1 MRSLQLAMTLLA
13 RDQGS
18 KALRQAL
25 ADILKQTNANKKA
38 EEDAARVRE
47 QSAQSGIRSSRT
59 LQQEYQRAASARST
73 LGIRSERDI
82 QREIAQTQAAYNRLL
97 RTGTLT
103 ANEQTRAFRAM
114 TNQVAQLRTEL
125 NGAGQSM
132 SRLDRARMWGGN
144 VTAIAGGVTAA
155 AMIIKDPVQRQ
166 MAYEARNAEI
176 ANTGYNEISPE
187 ERLKKIPVLNAAIRN
202 AVRYGGGTPEL
213 TQEALNTLLSKGSVD
228 KETAMKILPDVMRY
242 STASGANPEDLA
254 KIASAAI
261 ANFGIKLEELP
272 AFFDKLIRS
281 GENGGY
287 ELADMAKSM
296 PTTMTKASAIGMSGL
311 ADVDKLAAWYQ
322 ANSLTAGDNSQAA
335 TNVNNFLDKI
345 TSADTQNA
353 LKPYKFRV
361 NGKVMNY
368 TDYLAQQRMNG
379 VSVPDAFMGAVS
391 GIVSQDKR
399 VQSLRADAKKY
410 KGTDREK
417 EINAAL
423 DVVVAS
429 IISKIVADQQA
440 GMALKTNI
448 LMRDYIKEQQSGTRN
463 SAGAGAA
470 SFSVIS
476 STNAFKSQQLES
488 EKVFAEQDAMKP
500 LADLYGDL
508 STKLVDYAKEYPAL
522 TTAISGATTG
532 IKAMTAAAVAF
543 ATLNFL
549 TGGKII
555 PSSSPVPPGKLPT
568 GGAGAWG
575 WGAKLLGAG
584 MSATAIATFTT
595 RDEDDEITNGP
606 AKWSSLRSRYSQERI
621 DKARKLYQPWYQ
633 IGKGYAS
640 ENEEWLSRLD
650 KDEAN
655 GTVPS
660 WWTPPTNIRVPE
672 SANGY
677 PVPPFA
683 RTPSQQPHINITTK
697 LELDG
702 RVIAE
707 AVNEVNGQS
716 AARGP
721 QGGPH

>member
-132 SRLDRARMWGGN
+132 SRLERARMWGGN

-683 RTPSQQPHINITTK
+683 RTPSQQPPINITTK

>member
-18 KALRQAL
+18 KVLRQAL

-38 EEDAARVRE
+38 EEDAGRARE
-47 QSAQSGIRSSRT
+47 QSAQSGIRASRT

-82 QREIAQTQAAYNRLL
+82 QREIAQTQGAYNRLL

-114 TNQVAQLRTEL
+114 TNQVAQLRAEL

-132 SRLDRARMWGGN
+132 SRMERARMWGGN

-176 ANTGYNEISPE
+176 ANTGYNEIPPE

-228 KETAMKILPDVMRY
+228 KNTAMKILPDVMRY
-242 STASGANPEDLA
+242 STASGANPEELA

-272 AFFDKLIRS
+272 ALFDKLIRS

-296 PTTMTKASAIGMSGL
+296 PETMTKANAIGMSGL

-335 TNVNNFLDKI
+335 TNVNAFLDKI

-353 LKPYKFRV
+353 MKNYKFRV

-379 VSVPDAFMGAVS
+379 VSTPDAFMGAVS
-391 GIVSQDKR
+391 GIVSGDKR
-399 VQSLRADAKKY
+399 VQSLRADAQKY

-429 IISKIVADQQA
+429 IIAKIVADQQA
-440 GMALKTNI
+440 QM
-448 LMRDYIKEQQSGTRN
+448 
-463 SAGAGAA
+463 
-470 SFSVIS
+470 
-476 STNAFKSQQLES
+476 
-488 EKVFAEQDAMKP
+488 
-500 LADLYGDL
+500 
-508 STKLVDYAKEYPAL
+508 
-522 TTAISGATTG
+522 
-532 IKAMTAAAVAF
+532 
-543 ATLNFL
+543 
-549 TGGKII
+549 
-555 PSSSPVPPGKLPT
+555 
-568 GGAGAWG
+568 
-575 WGAKLLGAG
+575 
-584 MSATAIATFTT
+584 
-595 RDEDDEITNGP
+595 
-606 AKWSSLRSRYSQERI
+606 
-621 DKARKLYQPWYQ
+621 
-633 IGKGYAS
+633 
-640 ENEEWLSRLD
+640 
-650 KDEAN
+650 
-655 GTVPS
+655 
-660 WWTPPTNIRVPE
+660 
-672 SANGY
+672 
-677 PVPPFA
+677 
-683 RTPSQQPHINITTK
+683 
-697 LELDG
+697 
-702 RVIAE
+702 
-707 AVNEVNGQS
+707 
-716 AARGP
+716 
-721 QGGPH
+721 

>member
-683 RTPSQQPHINITTK
+683 RTPSQQPLINITTK

>member
-568 GGAGAWG
+568 GGSGAWG

-595 RDEDDEITNGP
+595 RDEDDEIANGP

-683 RTPSQQPHINITTK
+683 RMPSQQPPINITTK

>member
-18 KALRQAL
+18 KVLRQAL
-25 ADILKQTNANKKA
+25 SDIFKQINTNKKA
-38 EEDAARVRE
+38 DEDAARTRE
-47 QSAQSGIRSSRT
+47 QSTQSGIRASRT
-59 LQQEYQRAASARST
+59 LRQEYQRAASARST

-82 QREIAQTQAAYNRLL
+82 QREIAQTQGAYNRLL

-114 TNQVAQLRTEL
+114 TNQVSQLRTEL

-132 SRLDRARMWGGN
+132 SRMERARMWGGN

-176 ANTGYNEISPE
+176 ANTGYNEIPPE
-187 ERLKKIPVLNAAIRN
+187 ERLKKIPVLNGAIRN

-272 AFFDKLIRS
+272 ALFDKLIRS

-296 PTTMTKASAIGMSGL
+296 PTTMTKANAIGMSGL

-322 ANSLTAGDNSQAA
+322 ANSLSAGDNSQAA

-353 LKPYKFRV
+353 LKTYKFRV

-379 VSVPDAFMGAVS
+379 VSVPDAFMGAIS

-463 SAGAGAA
+463 AAGAGAA

-508 STKLVDYAKEYPAL
+508 STKLVDYAKEYPQL
-522 TTAISGATTG
+522 TTALSGATTG

-549 TGGKII
+549 TGGKIT
-555 PSSSPVPPGKLPT
+555 PSTSPVPPGKLPT
-568 GGAGAWG
+568 GGSGSWG

-595 RDEDDEITNGP
+595 RDEDEEITNGP
-606 AKWSSLRSRYSQERI
+606 AKWSALRSRYSQERI

-640 ENEEWLSRLD
+640 ENEEWLSQLD

-683 RTPSQQPHINITTK
+683 RPPAQQPPINITTK

-707 AVNEVNGQS
+707 AVNEVNNQS

>member
-25 ADILKQTNANKKA
+25 ADILKQTNANKKS

-568 GGAGAWG
+568 GGSGAWG

-595 RDEDDEITNGP
+595 RDEDDEIANGP

-683 RTPSQQPHINITTK
+683 RTPTQQQPINITTK

>member
-568 GGAGAWG
+568 GGSGAWG

-683 RTPSQQPHINITTK
+683 RTPSQQPPINITTK

>member
-18 KALRQAL
+18 KVLRQAL
-25 ADILKQTNANKKA
+25 SDILKQTNANKKA
-38 EEDAARVRE
+38 EEDAGRARE
-47 QSAQSGIRSSRT
+47 QSAQSGIRASRT

-82 QREIAQTQAAYNRLL
+82 QREIAQTQGAYNRLL
-97 RTGTLT
+97 RTGMLT

-132 SRLDRARMWGGN
+132 SRMERARMWGGN
-144 VTAIAGGVTAA
+144 LTAIAGGVTAA

-166 MAYEARNAEI
+166 MAYEDKNADI
-176 ANTGYNEISPE
+176 ANTGYNQLPPE
-187 ERLKKIPVLNAAIRN
+187 DRLKKVPVLNAAIRT
-202 AVRYGGGTPEL
+202 AVRFGGGLPE
-213 TQEALNTLLSKGSVD
+213 QAQGTLQSLFAGGQVSNEV
-228 KETAMKILPDVMRY
+228 AMGILPDVMRY

-261 ANFGIKLEELP
+261 ANFGIKPEEIPML
-272 AFFDKLIRS
+272 FDKLIRS
-281 GENGGY
+281 GENGSY
-287 ELADMAKSM
+287 ELADMARSM
-296 PTTMTKASAIGMSGL
+296 PTTMTKAKSIGMSGL

-335 TNVNNFLDKI
+335 TNVNAFLDKI

-353 LKPYKFRV
+353 MKNYKFRV

-379 VSVPDAFMGAVS
+379 VSTPDAFMGAVS
-391 GIVSQDKR
+391 GIVSGDKR
-399 VQSLRADAKKY
+399 VQSLRADAQKY

-429 IISKIVADQQA
+429 IIAKIVADQQA
-440 GMALKTNI
+440 QMALKTSI
-448 LMRDYIKEQQSGTRN
+448 LYREFIKEQQDGTRDA
-463 SAGAGAA
+463 SGSGAA
-470 SFSVIS
+470 SFKVKS

-508 STKLVDYAKEYPAL
+508 STKLVDYAKEYPQL
-522 TTAISGATTG
+522 TTALSGATTG

-549 TGGKII
+549 TGSKIS

-568 GGAGAWG
+568 GGSGAWG

-595 RDEDDEITNGP
+595 REEDAEIANGP
-606 AKWSSLRSRYSQERI
+606 AKWSALRSRYSQERI

-660 WWTPPTNIRVPE
+660 WWTPPTDIRIPQ

-683 RTPSQQPHINITTK
+683 QTPVQQPPINITTK

-707 AVNEVNGQS
+707 AVNEVNNQS
-716 AARGP
+716 ATRGP

>member
-1 MRSLQLAMTLLA
+1 MRALQLAMTLLA

-18 KALRQAL
+18 KVLRQAL
-25 ADILKQTNANKKA
+25 SDIFKQINTNKKA
-38 EEDAARVRE
+38 DEDAARTRE
-47 QSAQSGIRSSRT
+47 QSTQSGIRASRT

-114 TNQVAQLRTEL
+114 TNQVSQLRTEL

-132 SRLDRARMWGGN
+132 SRMERARMWGGN

-166 MAYEARNAEI
+166 MAYEDKNADI
-176 ANTGYNEISPE
+176 ANTGYNQLPPE
-187 ERLKKIPVLNAAIRN
+187 DRLKKIPVLNSAIRT
-202 AVRYGGGTPEL
+202 AVRYGGGLPE
-213 TQEALNTLLSKGSVD
+213 QAQGTLQSLFAGGQVSNEV
-228 KETAMKILPDVMRY
+228 AMGILPDVMRY

-261 ANFGIKLEELP
+261 ANFGIKPEQIPIL
-272 AFFDKLIRS
+272 FDKLVRS
-281 GENGGY
+281 GENGSY
-287 ELADMAKSM
+287 ELADMARSM
-296 PTTMTKASAIGMSGL
+296 PTTMTKAKSIGMSGL

-335 TNVNNFLDKI
+335 TNINNLLDKI

-353 LKPYKFRV
+353 LKNYKFRV

-379 VSVPDAFMGAVS
+379 VSTPDAFMGAVS

-417 EINAAL
+417 DINAAL

-429 IISKIVADQQA
+429 IVSKIVADQQA
-440 GMALKTNI
+440 QMALKTSI
-448 LMRDYIKEQQSGTRN
+448 LYKDYIKEQQAGTRDAEG
-463 SAGAGAA
+463 SGAA
-470 SFSVIS
+470 SFKVKS

-508 STKLVDYAKEYPAL
+508 STKLVDYAKQYPEL
-522 TTAISGATTG
+522 TTALSGATTG
-532 IKAMTAAAVAF
+532 IKAMTTAAVAF

-549 TGGKII
+549 TGGKIR
-555 PSSSPVPPGKLPT
+555 PSSSPLPPGTLPPGKP
-568 GGAGAWG
+568 GAWG
-575 WGAKLLGAG
+575 WGTRLLGAG

-595 RDEDDEITNGP
+595 RDEDEEITNGP
-606 AKWSSLRSRYSQERI
+606 ARWSALRSRYSQERI

-650 KDEAN
+650 KDEAS
-655 GTVPS
+655 GKVPS
-660 WWTPPTNIRVPE
+660 WWTPPTDIRVPE

-683 RTPSQQPHINITTK
+683 QTPAQLPPINVTTK

-707 AVNEVNGQS
+707 AVNEVNSQS
-716 AARGP
+716 ATRGP

>member
-568 GGAGAWG
+568 GGSGAWG

-683 RTPSQQPHINITTK
+683 RTPSQQPLINITTK